1 MTEKEAIDILCANVM
16 VACDKA
22 QLDDDTYQLIREALE
37 ISLKSTY
44 TLIKLK
50 QELEWQQPH
59 NKIYVKDVLNIIIE
73 EMKQDN
79 L

>member
-50 QELEWQQPH
+50 QELEWQQLH
-59 NKIYVKDVLNIIIE
+59 NKIYVKDVLNIIVE

>member
-22 QLDDDTYQLIREALE
+22 QLDDNIYQLIREALE

-59 NKIYVKDVLNIIIE
+59 NKIYVGDVLNIIVE
-73 EMKQDN
+73 EMKQNN